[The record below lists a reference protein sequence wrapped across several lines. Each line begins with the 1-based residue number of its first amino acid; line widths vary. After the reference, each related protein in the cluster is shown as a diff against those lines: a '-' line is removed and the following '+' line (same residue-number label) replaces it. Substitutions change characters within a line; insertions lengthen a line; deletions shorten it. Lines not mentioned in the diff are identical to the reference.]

1 MKFNL
6 KKKRK
11 FSTTRIII
19 LGFFTAAVVG
29 TLLLMLPIS
38 SAAGVVTKPIDALFT
53 ATTSVCVTGLVTVNT
68 FENWSLF
75 GQAVILVLIQFGGLG
90 IITFTTTILLILR
103 RRITLK
109 ERMLIQEAYNLDT
122 LRGMV
127 RLTRK
132 ILKGTM
138 IIEGIGA
145 LLYATVFIPEF
156 GFLPGIWRAVFNSV
170 SAFCNAGMDI
180 LGPDS
185 LCPYRGNVLVNVTT
199 CLLIILGGIGFPV
212 WWDVVRIIK
221 LRMEEPIPLRRLIKR
236 LELHSKIALVMTG
249 IMIVGGMVLILA
261 MEYQNPDTLGGLP
274 LWEKLMSALFQSV
287 TLRTAG
293 FATIAQQYFRA
304 DTTFLFILF
313 MFIGGSPSGTAGGVK
328 TVTIAV
334 LTLAVIS
341 IIRGRQDVEAFGRR
355 IPDSF
360 VKKALAVV
368 GIGIGTLC
376 FGVIA
381 LCLVEDKEFLDLSFE
396 VVSAMGT
403 VGLSR
408 GITAA
413 LSLAGKLIII
423 VTMFLGRV
431 GPISM
436 ALAFNRK
443 TPKALRHLPDDKIM
457 VG

>member
-1 MKFNL
+1 MIDR
-6 KKKRK
+6 KKKGR

-19 LGFFTAAVVG
+19 FGFFTAIVVG
-29 TLLLMLPIS
+29 TVLLMLPVS
-38 SAAGVVTKPIDALFT
+38 SAEGVRTGWSDALFT
-53 ATTSVCVTGLVTVNT
+53 ATTSICVTGLVTVNT

-75 GQAVILVLIQFGGLG
+75 GQMVILLLIQFGGLG

-132 ILKGTM
+132 ILKGTL
-138 IIEGIGA
+138 IIEAAGA
-145 LLYATVFIPEF
+145 ILYSVVFIPEF
-156 GFLPGIWRAVFNSV
+156 GFLPGIWKAVFNSV

-185 LCPYRGNVLVNVTT
+185 LGPYRGSVIVNLTT
-199 CLLIILGGIGFPV
+199 SLLIILGGIGFPV
-212 WWDVVRIIK
+212 WWDLIRVGK
-221 LRMEEPIPLRRLIKR
+221 LRLEESFGPRIFWKKLQLHTKLALLITFG
-236 LELHSKIALVMTG
+236 LIFGGAL
-249 IMIVGGMVLILA
+249 LILI
-261 MEYQNPDTLGGLP
+261 MEYKNPLTLGRLAFP
-274 LWEKLMSALFQSV
+274 EKIMASLFQSV

-293 FATIAQQYFRA
+293 FATIPQQFFHP
-304 DTTFLFILF
+304 DTTFLFLIF

-328 TVTIAV
+328 TVTLAV
-334 LTLAVIS
+334 LVLSVFS
-341 IIRGRQDVEAFGRR
+341 VIRGRGDVEVFGRR
-355 IPDSF
+355 IPDSY

-368 GIGIGTLC
+368 GIGIFTVC
-376 FGVIA
+376 VSVMA
-381 LCLVEDKEFLDLSFE
+381 LCLVENMEFLDLIFE
-396 VVSAMGT
+396 VFSAMGT
-403 VGLSR
+403 VGLTR

-413 LSLAGKLIII
+413 LSLAGKIII
-423 VTMFLGRV
+423 IITMFLGRI
-431 GPISM
+431 GPITM

-443 TPKALRHLPDDKIM
+443 GRKSLRHYPDDKIM

>member
-221 LRMEEPIPLRRLIKR
+221 LRMEEPIPLRRLIRR

-293 FATIAQQYFRA
+293 FATIAQQYFHA